1 MLEISRKTRAD
12 VFEHRGARAGGS
24 HRPYRPLVATASS
37 SMTVPSAVDW
47 PTIASLATAGGT
59 LVLAAA
65 TFSSVRFGQ
74 RSTRI
79 AERSTA
85 IAERALL
92 LGLRPVL
99 APSRVTDSPEMVRFG
114 EGRMMRVE
122 GGMAAVERDGEN
134 YYFVIPLRNVG
145 NGLAVLQAW
154 HFVARRPQIDTPH
167 AEPAEHRPQ
176 TRDLYVPAGD
186 TGFWQGAI
194 REPDDPFREGLDEA
208 FLAGG
213 VLTVDLLYG
222 DHEGGQLTISRFIL
236 TREEDS
242 RWRPGVVRHWLLEG
256 IDPRGR

>member
-1 MLEISRKTRAD
+1 MA
-12 VFEHRGARAGGS
+12 
-24 HRPYRPLVATASS
+24 
-37 SMTVPSAVDW
+37 DW

-79 AERSTA
+79 AERSTS

-99 APSRVTDSPEMVRFG
+99 APSRVTDPPETVRFG
-114 EGRMMRVE
+114 EGRLVSVE

-154 HFVARRPQIDTPH
+154 RLAAEEPKLDTPH
-167 AEPAEHRPQ
+167 ADPAEHRPQ
-176 TRDLYVPAGD
+176 SRDLYVPAGD

-194 REPDDPFREGLDEA
+194 REPDDPYREGLREA
-208 FLAGG
+208 FLAGDI
-213 VLTVDLLYG
+213 LTVDLLYG

-236 TREEDS
+236 TREEDGN
-242 RWRPGVVRHWLLEG
+242 WRPGVVRHWALEG

>member
-1 MLEISRKTRAD
+1 M
-12 VFEHRGARAGGS
+12 
-24 HRPYRPLVATASS
+24 P
-37 SMTVPSAVDW
+37 DW

-59 LVLAAA
+59 GVLAVA
-65 TFSSVRFGQ
+65 TFSSVRSGQ

-85 IAERALL
+85 IAERSLL

-99 APSRVTDSPEMVRFG
+99 APARVTDPPETVRFG
-114 EGRMMRVE
+114 DGRLVSVQ

-154 HFVARRPQIDTPH
+154 HLSPQEPQLDSPH
-167 AEPAEHRPQ
+167 FEPTEHRPQ

-186 TGFWQGAI
+186 TGFWQGAV
-194 REPDDPFREGLDEA
+194 REPDDPFRDGLREA
-208 FLAGG
+208 FEGG
-213 VLTVDLLYG
+213 RIMTVDLLYG

-236 TREEDS
+236 TREEDGN
-242 RWRPGVVRHWLLEG
+242 WRPGVVRHWVLEG
-256 IDPRGR
+256 ADPRGR